1 MRSSHASYFKV
12 SCLFPIYF
20 LYCSASKSPDQ
31 GHSNRRHTESLKPL
45 SRSSPLPPP
54 SLPSLG
60 LVYALEA
67 GLEVSLLLKI
77 ETQIWGRWL
86 SALLDGLQAQPRA
99 SSVALFFFIRKTIE
113 AEDSTKIL
121 NSVCLILIFVLA
133 NCITLPLP
141 PLCCCWGLLLF

>member
-1 MRSSHASYFKV
+1 MHRILV
-12 SCLFPIYF
+12 SCLFPMCF
-20 LYCSASKSPDQ
+20 LYSASKSPDQ

-45 SRSSPLPPP
+45 SRYSPLPPP
-54 SLPSLG
+54 SPPSLG

-77 ETQIWGRWL
+77 GKQNWGRWL
-86 SALLDGLQAQPRA
+86 PALLDGLQAQPRA
-99 SSVALFFFIRKTIE
+99 SSVAILFFIRTIE

-133 NCITLPLP
+133 NCITLPLS
-141 PLCCCWGLLLF
+141 PLCCCCCWGLLLF

>member
-12 SCLFPIYF
+12 SCLIPIYF

-31 GHSNRRHTESLKPL
+31 GHSNRRHTESLKP
-45 SRSSPLPPP
+45 STISTPLPPP
-54 SLPSLG
+54 SPPSLG

-77 ETQIWGRWL
+77 GKQNGGRWL

-99 SSVALFFFIRKTIE
+99 SSVAILFFYK
-113 AEDSTKIL
+113 EDHR
-121 NSVCLILIFVLA
+121 
-133 NCITLPLP
+133 
-141 PLCCCWGLLLF
+141 G